1 MRVRLLFCKIVGQ
14 ENKEAIDMTEK
25 SIDLFLSE
33 LSSGAPVPGG
43 GGASA
48 LAGAAASALASMVAN
63 LTTGKKKYAEYQG
76 EIDVILEKT
85 AALVKDFESLIEK
98 DAEVFEPLAKAYSI
112 PKDEPGR
119 DEALENA
126 LNTACSAPYEIVMKT
141 KEACEIIVRLET
153 IGSRLALSDVGVA
166 ATMLQTAAKGAAMNV
181 YINTKLMKNR
191 SRAEELNA
199 ATFEAVAEVDGKC
212 AAVYEGVK
220 KSLTGGESK

>member
-1 MRVRLLFCKIVGQ
+1 M
-14 ENKEAIDMTEK
+14 EK
-25 SIDLFLSE
+25 SCIEFADALAAKVS
-33 LSSGAPVPGG
+33 VPGG
-43 GGASA
+43 GGAAAYVGA
-48 LAGAAASALASMVAN
+48 LGVALGNMTAN
-63 LTTGKKKYAEYQG
+63 FTTGKKKYAEYQG

-85 AALVKDFESLIEK
+85 ATLVKDFESLIEK

-119 DEALENA
+119 DEALEDA

-141 KEACEIIVRLET
+141 KEACDIIVRLET

-199 ATFEAVAEVDGKC
+199 ATFDAVAEVDGKC

-220 KSLTGGESK
+220 KSLTGGDN

>member
-1 MRVRLLFCKIVGQ
+1 
-14 ENKEAIDMTEK
+14 MTEK
-25 SIDLFLSE
+25 SIDVFLSE

-76 EIDVILEKT
+76 EIDEILVKT
-85 AALVKDFESLIEK
+85 AALVKDFEKLIEK
-98 DAEVFEPLAKAYSI
+98 DAEVFEPLSKAYSI

-119 DEALENA
+119 DEILEEA
-126 LNTACSAPYEIVMKT
+126 LNTACLAPYEIVMKT
-141 KEACEIIVRLET
+141 KEACDIIVRLET

-191 SRAEELNA
+191 ARAEELNA
-199 ATFEAVAEVDGKC
+199 ETVKTVEEVDSKC
-212 AAVYEGVK
+212 VSVYESVK
-220 KSLTGGESK
+220 SSLTGGDNKREDSAEKKSEKRSLHHLHRR

>member
-1 MRVRLLFCKIVGQ
+1 
-14 ENKEAIDMTEK
+14 MTEK
-25 SIDLFLSE
+25 SIDTFLSE

-63 LTTGKKKYAEYQG
+63 LTTGKKKYAEYQE
-76 EIDVILEKT
+76 EIDVILVKT
-85 AALVKDFESLIEK
+85 AALVKDFEKLIEK

-119 DEALENA
+119 DEVLENA

-141 KEACEIIVRLET
+141 KEACDIIVRLET

-166 ATMLQTAAKGAAMNV
+166 AAMLRTAAEGAAMNV
-181 YINTKLMKNR
+181 YINTKLMKDR
-191 SRAEELNA
+191 SRAEELNKE
-199 ATFEAVAEVDGKC
+199 TVRTVEEVGSKC
-212 AAVYEGVK
+212 AAVYENVRN
-220 KSLTGGESK
+220 SLMGGENK

>member
-1 MRVRLLFCKIVGQ
+1 MSREF
-14 ENKEAIDMTEK
+14 ET
-25 SIDLFLSE
+25 LSLDE
-33 LSSGAPVPGG
+33 FTLAASSKDPVPGG
-43 GGASA
+43 GGVSALCGA
-48 LAGAAASALASMVAN
+48 LAGSLAAMVTN
-63 LTTGKKKYAEYQG
+63 LTIGKKKFLEYTD
-76 EIDVILEKT
+76 ELCAIREE
-85 AALVKDFESLIEK
+85 ALDLRKNLLACIEK
-98 DAEVFEPLAKAYSI
+98 DAEAFAPLAKAYSI

-141 KEACEIIVRLET
+141 KEACDIIVRLET

>member
-1 MRVRLLFCKIVGQ
+1 
-14 ENKEAIDMTEK
+14 MTEK
-25 SIDLFLSE
+25 SIDVFLSE

-76 EIDVILEKT
+76 EIDEILVKT
-85 AALVKDFESLIEK
+85 AALVKDFEKLIEK
-98 DAEVFEPLAKAYSI
+98 DAEVFEPLSKAYSI

-119 DEALENA
+119 DEILEEA

-141 KEACEIIVRLET
+141 KEACDIIVRLET

-191 SRAEELNA
+191 ARAEELNA
-199 ATFEAVAEVDGKC
+199 ETVKTVEEVDSKC
-212 AAVYEGVK
+212 VSVYESVK
-220 KSLTGGESK
+220 SSLTGGDNK

>member
-1 MRVRLLFCKIVGQ
+1 
-14 ENKEAIDMTEK
+14 MTEK
-25 SIDLFLSE
+25 SVELFLSE

-63 LTTGKKKYAEYQG
+63 LTTGKKKYAEYQA
-76 EIDVILEKT
+76 EIEEILVKT
-85 AALVKDFESLIEK
+85 AALVKDFENLIEK

-119 DEALENA
+119 DEALEEA

-153 IGSRLALSDVGVA
+153 IGSRLAISDVGVA

-191 SRAEELNA
+191 SRAEELNQE
-199 ATFEAVAEVDGKC
+199 TFKAVEEVDAKC
-212 AAVYEGVK
+212 GAVYEAVK
-220 KSLTGGESK
+220 NSLTGGDNK